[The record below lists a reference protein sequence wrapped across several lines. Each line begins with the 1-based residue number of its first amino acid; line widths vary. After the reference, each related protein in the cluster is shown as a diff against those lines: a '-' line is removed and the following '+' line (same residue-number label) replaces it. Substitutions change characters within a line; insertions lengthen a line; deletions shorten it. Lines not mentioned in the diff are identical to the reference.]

1 MLSELLNDP
10 NTGKYAVL
18 ITLLF
23 FGAIETFGG
32 HFKGTKRTIH
42 DWLVEFGGFVVLG
55 ICTAIGLFSVLY
67 LGEVLIPD
75 AYHSMAGLSLW
86 LAVPLYMFTDDICQ
100 YWYHRSAHEYD
111 FLWKH
116 HRPHHAAEE
125 MGVMV
130 AFRNSFVYFLLLP
143 NVWIAALFTFLGMI
157 PATVI
162 GLIIKQLVVAS
173 SHSTFKWDEYIYKI
187 KFLSPVMWV
196 IERIFVT
203 PAFHYAHHGKS
214 KADNISDP
222 NGNFGNAFTLWDQ
235 LFGTATFT
243 RKFPT
248 ELGLID
254 DPKDSWSS
262 HLFYPFIKS
271 NKEGS
276 EISKGY
282 KKESTATLEAMT
294 VELEAGTHLWCQC
307 GFSKN
312 APFCDGSHHGTK
324 IKPLAF
330 EVKKKRKVKL
340 CNCKQTKTGPFCD
353 NTHLELKGLNDSS
366 LSPLPSVKKKEVVS

>member
-1 MLSELLNDP
+1 MLEWLNDP

-18 ITLLF
+18 VTLLF
-23 FGAIETFGG
+23 FGGIETFGG
-32 HFKGTKRTIH
+32 HFKGTKRTKD
-42 DWLVEFGGFVVLG
+42 DWIIEFLGFFLVSFASFV
-55 ICTAIGLFSVLY
+55 GLFGILY
-67 LGEVLIPD
+67 FGKMILPD
-75 AYHSMAGLSLW
+75 AHNSLANLSLW
-86 LAVPLYMFTDDICQ
+86 LAIPLYMFVDDIAQ

-130 AFRNSFVYFLLLP
+130 SFRNSFVYYLFLP
-143 NVWIAALFTFLGMI
+143 NVWWAAICTFLGMI

-162 GLIIKQLVVAS
+162 GLIIKQLVVTS
-173 SHSTFKWDEYIYKI
+173 SHSTFRWDEYAYRV
-187 KFLSPVMWV
+187 KFLSPIMWV

-203 PAFHYAHHGKS
+203 PAFHYSHHGKS

-222 NGNFGNAFTLWDQ
+222 NGNFGNAFTIWDQ

-248 ELGLID
+248 ELGLQT
-254 DPKDSWSS
+254 DPKDGWSS
-262 HLFYPFIKS
+262 HLFYPFITSK
-271 NKEGS
+271 KEGS
-276 EISKGY
+276 EIAKDF
-282 KKESTATLEAMT
+282 KRTKTATLEAIT
-294 VELEAGTHLWCQC
+294 VELEEGTHLWCQC

-312 APFCDGSHHGTK
+312 QPFCDGSHHGTK
-324 IKPLAF
+324 IKPVAF
-330 EVKKKRKVKL
+330 EMKQKRKVKL

-353 NTHLELKGLNDSS
+353 
-366 LSPLPSVKKKEVVS
+366 